1 MENRVNSPK
10 AIWKPKDVSSGSG
23 LANDLKGTKVLLSQ
37 LLRGPGRPE
46 ELRFYKR

>member
-10 AIWKPKDVSSGSG
+10 TVWKPKDVSSGSS
-23 LANDLKGTKVLLSQ
+23 LAKDLKGAEVLLSQ
-37 LLRGPGRPE
+37 LLRGLGCLE